1 MTEDPVMLF
10 CLLPLAAY
18 LIAATPVGFLIGKA
32 KGVDVR
38 QLGSRNVGATN
49 VGRVL
54 GRRWGYLC
62 FALDV
67 LKGLLPV
74 LVIGYLIGAAD
85 RRWVPA
91 FPLDRP
97 EMATMMC
104 SPWMPYVPTP
114 AQQAAWLLAGVACI
128 LGHVFPF
135 WLKFRGGK
143 GVATSLG
150 VVLGFYPYFTFVGLA
165 AFVVWIITV
174 LIWRYVSLS
183 SILAALAFP
192 LLFVVQC
199 EVVSPR
205 FGLDW
210 SIRRLWP
217 LLAFAVAMALLVI
230 VRHRA
235 NIARLRA
242 GTENKILQKH

>member
-1 MTEDPVMLF
+1 MIEDPLMLF

-32 KGVDVR
+32 KGVDIR

-54 GRRWGYLC
+54 GRKWGYLC

-74 LVIGYLIGAAD
+74 LVIGYLIGAAGW
-85 RRWVPA
+85 RLVPA

-104 SPWMPYVPTP
+104 SPRIPYVPTLG
-114 AQQAAWLLAGVACI
+114 QQAAWLSVGVACI

-165 AFVVWIITV
+165 AFAVWVVTV

-192 LLFVVQC
+192 LLFIVQC
-199 EVVSPR
+199 EVAGPDL
-205 FGLDW
+205 GW
-210 SIRRLWP
+210 SVRRLWP
-217 LLAFAVAMALLVI
+217 VLAFAVAMALLVI

-242 GTENKILQKH
+242 GTENKILRKPK